1 MVHYSNYDKDV
12 RGYGLTPQNS
22 SGTINFNET
31 SNNECEIGEYSIS
44 YKSTYEI
51 YNKETAFSGISDII
65 ITGTNDK
72 DENVKKNITLKAIK
86 IYDKSKK
93 TWYRYS
99 LTGELDFFNPGA
111 ISKIDNDADNN
122 INLNGKKFKLV
133 FDNPGSNITHISV
146 KIKFKYMLANG
157 KYTKYNGKKHYANIS
172 IKNNKW
178 VLEPQ
183 SADQQDIIAVDA
195 IRSVY
200 EQELDLKSKKITIDN
215 GSYNIK
221 LKKVEETTGTPLSGA
236 TFAIQKKIK
245 DSKTGKFGEYGSV
258 TRVTTGTDG
267 IINIADEKI
276 TKSNYNNTVRY
287 KIVEETPPSMHKKH
301 DQSILVDVTKKLD
314 KANGRYEVDSVVV
327 YDGLVQ
333 MKEGDSKKPV
343 TYQTTP
349 RGGNTN
355 ITVTVSNPQVASGK
369 FDLNL
374 QKITAGTTSTKL
386 HGAKFII
393 KDENNTST
401 EITEQEDENGGTGNY
416 NLLKDQSIEKV
427 GTYTYYITE
436 KQAPTNPS
444 ACVKFT
450 GKIKVEV
457 KTGIGTIT
465 KNDKTTYKYIVESV
479 NVKAFDS
486 NNNELKENN
495 SPVSQTNTTNGNKE
509 CTINLKMTNI
519 LEGSYDLKINKIS
532 SSSGEPLSGAK
543 FKIQKAT
550 MNSSGTWTW
559 DNGTTV
565 STEAKDENGKKIK
578 RNICTK
584 E

>member
-1 MVHYSNYDKDV
+1 MEVIGYNSNGEEVEKTITIDKII
-12 RGYGLTPQNS
+12 
-22 SGTINFNET
+22 INNLEKDPEYFKPN
-31 SNNECEIGEYSIS
+31 NNEFIDRSNQVYPRSNQS
-44 YKSTYEI
+44 
-51 YNKETAFSGISDII
+51 FS
-65 ITGTNDK
+65 
-72 DENVKKNITLKAIK
+72 
-86 IYDKSKK
+86 
-93 TWYRYS
+93 
-99 LTGELDFFNPGA
+99 
-111 ISKIDNDADNN
+111 
-122 INLNGKKFKLV
+122 
-133 FDNPGSNITHISV
+133 
-146 KIKFKYMLANG
+146 IKFKDPNKGVTSKEKIIVSFKIRVKFGYMLVNG
-157 KYTKYNGKKHYANIS
+157 KYKILKGEKNYLYYTHKDSNGKCIRKGQFKKI
-172 IKNNKW
+172 
-178 VLEPQ
+178 
-183 SADQQDIIAVDA
+183 DQQNLITADA

-200 EQELDLKSKKITIDN
+200 EQELDLVSKKINIDN

-301 DQSILVDVTKKLD
+301 DQSIFVDVTKKLD

-401 EITEQEDENGGTGNY
+401 EITEQKDENGGTGNY

-486 NNNELKENN
+486 NNNELKGNN
-495 SPVSQTNTTNGNKE
+495 SPVSEPHTINGDKKW
-509 CTINLKMTNI
+509 TINLKMTNI

>member
-1 MVHYSNYDKDV
+1 MEVI
-12 RGYGLTPQNS
+12 GYN
-22 SGTINFNET
+22 
-31 SNNECEIGEYSIS
+31 SNNEEVKKTITID
-44 YKSTYEI
+44 K
-51 YNKETAFSGISDII
+51 II
-65 ITGTNDK
+65 INNLEKDPEYFEPNNNEFIDRTNQ
-72 DENVKKNITLKAIK
+72 V
-86 IYDKSKK
+86 YP
-93 TWYRYS
+93 R
-99 LTGELDFFNPGA
+99 
-111 ISKIDNDADNN
+111 
-122 INLNGKKFKLV
+122 
-133 FDNPGSNITHISV
+133 SNQSFS
-146 KIKFKYMLANG
+146 IKFKDPNKGVTSKEKIIVSFKIRVKFRYMLVNG
-157 KYTKYNGKKHYANIS
+157 KYRILKGEKNYLYYTHTHSNGKCIRKGQFQKIN
-172 IKNNKW
+172 
-178 VLEPQ
+178 
-183 SADQQDIIAVDA
+183 QQNLITVDA

-200 EQELDLKSKKITIDN
+200 EQGLDLKSKKITIDN
-215 GSYNIK
+215 GSYNIN
-221 LKKVEETTGTPLSGA
+221 LKKVEETTGKPLSGA
-236 TFAIQKKIK
+236 TFTIQKKTK
-245 DSKTGKFGEYGSV
+245 NSKTGKFGEYGSV

-355 ITVTVSNPQVASGK
+355 IKVTVSNPKVASGK

-374 QKITAGTTSTKL
+374 KKITAGTTSTKL

-401 EITEQEDENGGTGNY
+401 EITEQKDKNGGTGNY

-486 NNNELKENN
+486 NNNELKGNN
-495 SPVSQTNTTNGNKE
+495 SPVSETHTPNGDKE

-532 SSSGEPLSGAK
+532 SSSGEPLSGAT